1 MLEPRR
7 CWKCAKELT
16 LILCSCQNG
25 LAESYGEAVIDG
37 GHMIIHFTATGLED
51 CISAVAAAQLFRAG
65 GCCDL
70 LEFGTL
76 RCSTDK
82 FICLFLEML
91 RGR

>member
-1 MLEPRR
+1 
-7 CWKCAKELT
+7 
-16 LILCSCQNG
+16 
-25 LAESYGEAVIDG
+25 
-37 GHMIIHFTATGLED
+37 MIIHFTATGLED